1 MYNKLVQQQLDKV
14 KEADLSNYDPEKG
27 VFIIKKKEAIR
38 FLENQC
44 YIIQVDKELINNNK
58 TLLANW
64 NRGFLLSAEYYL
76 IDIHQVLGN
85 MLKVSGIVY
94 NIETKQ
100 TLNTMWEGWLPTE
113 NIKIIERIS

>member
-1 MYNKLVQQQLDKV
+1 MYTKLVQQQLEKV
-14 KEADLSNYDPEKG
+14 KEADLSNYDSLKQA
-27 VFIIKKKEAIR
+27 FIIKKKENIK

-44 YIIQVDKELINNNK
+44 YIIQVERTIINNNK

-64 NRGFLLSAEYYL
+64 NKNLLLTADYYI

-100 TLNTMWEGWLPTE
+100 TIGIVWEGWLPVE
-113 NIKIIERIS
+113 NIKVIERIS